1 MKKQK
6 FLEKFLTAF
15 FILVIFKVIAIIAQ
29 SSRMNL
35 ENILG
40 SVFKFIFFAAIAI
53 VLIVI
58 LQNQEKDPLPPPST
72 KTYGGGGGSYIDTS
86 LFDKL
91 RSMYEDIAR
100 KHIEDNEY
108 KKAAIVYMNLLKD
121 NYRAA
126 STLEQGGFYNEAAV
140 VFLRKVQS
148 KVDAAN
154 CYVKAKQYDKAIVLY
169 KELQQKEKVGDLYKE
184 INDLENA
191 YLFYQM
197 VVDDYL
203 QSHQMVKASS
213 IYRNKME
220 SPEQAQQVLLQG
232 WRENKEALNSLTTYF
247 LNISEINTLE
257 KEIQHLYN
265 ETSSDKKLMYLEAM
279 KIEFK
284 KDQRL
289 QKSTRDIAYSII
301 AENINSRS
309 EIVNDLKHFNPG
321 DEVILKD
328 ISRYKTGR
336 NKMFR
341 N

>member
-1 MKKQK
+1 MRKQK

-58 LQNQEKDPLPPPST
+58 LQNQEKDPQPPAR
-72 KTYGGGGGSYIDTS
+72 KNYGGSGSYIDTS

-100 KHIEDNEY
+100 KHIEDGEY

-140 VFLRKVQS
+140 VFLKKVQS

-154 CYVKAKQYDKAIVLY
+154 CYVKAKQYDKAITLY

-191 YLFYQM
+191 LVFYQM
-197 VVDDYL
+197 VVDDYI
-203 QSHQMVKASS
+203 QSHQMVKASL

-220 SPEQAQQVLLQG
+220 SPEKAQKVLLQG
-232 WRENKEALNSLTTYF
+232 WRENKEALNSLNTYF
-247 LNISEINTLE
+247 SNISEINTLE
-257 KEIQHLYN
+257 KEIQHLYI
-265 ETSSDKKLMYLEAM
+265 ETPLDKKLIYLEVM

-289 QKSTRDIAYSII
+289 RKSTREIAYSII

-309 EIVNDLKHFNPG
+309 EIVNELKHFNPD
-321 DEVILKD
+321 DEIILKD

>member
-6 FLEKFLTAF
+6 FIEKFLTAF
-15 FILVIFKVIAIIAQ
+15 FVLVIFKVIAIFAQ
-29 SSRMNL
+29 LSQTDLATVIVSL
-35 ENILG
+35 
-40 SVFKFIFFAAIAI
+40 FKFIFFAAAAI
-53 VLIVI
+53 VLIVL
-58 LQNQEKDPLPPPST
+58 LQNQEKDPQPPAT
-72 KTYGGGGGSYIDTS
+72 KNYGGGGLSIDTS

-91 RSMYEDIAR
+91 RSIYEDIAR

-126 STLEQGGFYNEAAV
+126 ATLEEGGFYNEAAV
-140 VFLRKVQS
+140 VFLKKVLS
-148 KVDAAN
+148 KADAAN
-154 CYVKAKQYDKAIVLY
+154 CYVKAKQYDKAIILY

-184 INDLENA
+184 INDSENA
-191 YLFYQM
+191 LIFYQM

-203 QSHQMVKASS
+203 QSHQMVKASLV
-213 IYRNKME
+213 YRNKMDKPNE
-220 SPEQAQQVLLQG
+220 AQQILLQG
-232 WRENKEALNSLTTYF
+232 WKENKEAFNCLQNYF
-247 LNISEINTLE
+247 ANIPEIGQLE
-257 KEIQHLYN
+257 NEIQYLYEN
-265 ETSSDKKLMYLEAM
+265 TSPDKKLVYLEAM

-289 QKSTRDIAYSII
+289 QKPTRNIAYNII

-309 EIVNDLKHFNPG
+309 EIVNELKHFNPD

-336 NKMFR
+336 NRMFR

>member
-6 FLEKFLTAF
+6 FLEKFLVAF
-15 FILVIFKVIAIIAQ
+15 FVLVIFKVIAIFAQ
-29 SSRMNL
+29 MSQTEMVNVT
-35 ENILG
+35 ET
-40 SVFKFIFFAAIAI
+40 VFKFIFFAAIAVVII
-53 VLIVI
+53 VF
-58 LQNQEKDPLPPPST
+58 LQNQEKDAQPQT
-72 KTYGGGGGSYIDTS
+72 KNKYGGGGDGSYIDTS

-108 KKAAIVYMNLLKD
+108 KKAAIVYMNLLQD
-121 NYRAA
+121 SYRAA
-126 STLEQGGFYNEAAV
+126 STLEQGGFYSEAAV
-140 VFLRKVQS
+140 VYLRKVQS

-154 CYVKAKQYDKAIVLY
+154 CYVKAKQYDKAITLY

-191 YLFYQM
+191 FIFYQM
-197 VVDDYL
+197 VVDDYV
-203 QSHQMVKASS
+203 QSHQMVKASF
-213 IYRNKME
+213 IYRNKMDKPSE
-220 SPEQAQQVLLQG
+220 AQETLLQG
-232 WRENKEALNSLTTYF
+232 WKENKEPLNSLTQYF
-247 LNISEINTLE
+247 AHIPEISKLENEIKYLYENT
-257 KEIQHLYN
+257 
-265 ETSSDKKLMYLEAM
+265 SPGKKLIYLEAM
-279 KIEFK
+279 KVEFK

-289 QKSTRDIAYSII
+289 QKSTRNIAYDII
-301 AENINSRS
+301 AENINGRS
-309 EIVNDLKHFNPG
+309 EIVNDLKLFNPD

>member
-15 FILVIFKVIAIIAQ
+15 FILVIFKGIAIIAQ
-29 SSRMNL
+29 SSHMSL

-58 LQNQEKDPLPPPST
+58 LQNQEKDPQPT
-72 KTYGGGGGSYIDTS
+72 ARKTYGGGGSYIDTS

-148 KVDAAN
+148 KGDAAN
-154 CYVKAKQYDKAIVLY
+154 CYVKAKQYDKAITLY

-191 YLFYQM
+191 FIFYQM

-203 QSHQMVKASS
+203 QSHQMVKASLV
-213 IYRNKME
+213 YRNKME
-220 SPEQAQQVLLQG
+220 SPEQAQEILLQG
-232 WRENKEALNSLTTYF
+232 WRENKEALNCLNNYF
-247 LNISEINTLE
+247 ANISEINTLE
-257 KEIQHLYN
+257 KEILHLYN
-265 ETSSDKKLMYLEAM
+265 EISADKKLMYLEAM

-289 QKSTRDIAYSII
+289 QKSTRNIAYDII

-309 EIVNDLKHFNPG
+309 EIVNDLKHFNPN

>member
-6 FLEKFLTAF
+6 FLEKFLVAF
-15 FILVIFKVIAIIAQ
+15 FILVIFKVIAIFAQ
-29 SSRMNL
+29 MSQTEMVNVT
-35 ENILG
+35 ET
-40 SVFKFIFFAAIAI
+40 VFKFIFFAAIAVVAI
-53 VLIVI
+53 VF
-58 LQNQEKDPLPPPST
+58 LQNQEKDPQAKT
-72 KTYGGGGGSYIDTS
+72 KNIYSGGGGAAIDTS

-91 RSMYEDIAR
+91 KNIYEDIAR

-126 STLEQGGFYNEAAV
+126 ATLEEGGFYNEAAI

-154 CYVKAKQYDKAIVLY
+154 CYVKAKQYDKAITLY

-184 INDLENA
+184 INDIENA
-191 YLFYQM
+191 FIFYKM
-197 VVDDYL
+197 VVDDYI
-203 QSHQMVKASS
+203 QSHQIVKGSL
-213 IYRNKME
+213 IYRNKMGKPSE
-220 SPEQAQQVLLQG
+220 AQETLLQG
-232 WRENKEALNSLTTYF
+232 WKENKEALNCLNNYF
-247 LNISEINTLE
+247 ANIPEIGKLE
-257 KEIQHLYN
+257 NEIKDLYGN
-265 ETSSDKKLMYLEAM
+265 MPPEKKLIYLEAM
-279 KIEFK
+279 KTEFK

-289 QKSTRDIAYSII
+289 QNSTRNIAYDII
-301 AENINSRS
+301 AENISGRS
-309 EIVNDLKHFNPG
+309 EIVNDLKHFNPN

>member
-6 FLEKFLTAF
+6 FIEKFLTAF

-29 SSRMNL
+29 SSRMDMG
-35 ENILG
+35 NILA

-58 LQNQEKDPLPPPST
+58 LQNQEKDPQPSVK
-72 KTYGGGGGSYIDTS
+72 KTYGGSSGSYIDTS

-126 STLEQGGFYNEAAV
+126 STLEQGEFYNEAAV

-148 KVDAAN
+148 KGDAAN
-154 CYVKAKQYDKAIVLY
+154 CYVKAKQYDKAITLY

-191 YLFYQM
+191 FAFYQM
-197 VVDDYL
+197 VVDDYT
-203 QSHQMVKASS
+203 QSHQMVKASL

-220 SPEQAQQVLLQG
+220 SPEKAQKILLQG
-232 WRENKEALNSLTTYF
+232 WRENKEALHCLNTYF
-247 LNISEINTLE
+247 SNISEINILE
-257 KEIQHLYN
+257 KEIQYLYK
-265 ETSSDKKLMYLEAM
+265 ETPSDKKLIYLEAM

-289 QKSTRDIAYSII
+289 QKPTRDIAYHII

-309 EIVNDLKHFNPG
+309 EIVNDLKHFNPN